1 MWYLLRIFYRQH
13 MTGTSKDGWDAGQ
26 PSKEYTPQG
35 KRQPHQEKWNA
46 WSPRWAGGRK
56 AAKAET
62 VQQPLSSKQAHLRA
76 FQAAPVVLCS
86 TDWLLYYTRGAYC
99 CPLEPFIFPTITW
112 DHFSLLKI
120 MKSRPQREKALQMHN
135 LLLRVCPLLLLP
147 WKGFKRYLLN
157 NKKGVFQFDLHYTL
171 VSEIRDV
178 Y

>member
-1 MWYLLRIFYRQH
+1 M
-13 MTGTSKDGWDAGQ
+13 GTSKDGWDAGQ

-35 KRQPHQEKWNA
+35 KRRPYQQAKCND

-62 VQQPLSSKQAHLRA
+62 VQQALSSKQANSRA
-76 FQAAPVVLCS
+76 FQAAPVVLCQH
-86 TDWLLYYTRGAYC
+86 WLYYIRGAYC

-112 DHFSLLKI
+112 DRFSLLKI

-147 WKGFKRYLLN
+147 WKGFKRYLWN
-157 NKKGVFQFDLHYTL
+157 NKKGIFQLDMHYKL
-171 VSEIRDV
+171 VSEIRDF
-178 Y
+178 YYLWSWD